1 MRRIISFIVMVCL
14 LHTQTYSAT
23 YDGVDASSSSARQ
36 RGLVKQPVDLEAGGE
51 AAESKPFGI
60 DVVRALKHHA
70 ATLKQHV
77 TAFVQTPLG
86 FTLTFLAGTAL
97 VVYSLYMVV
106 VGFMSWFNDIPFEVA
121 SKQLTHG
128 NLSVYDSLDT
138 CLNFLASGKELD
150 RTRHFAHYDHA
161 TTSNGVSLLE
171 AIPLWVNNATN
182 LVSMLSTLV
191 LAQRSVGQVQYGY
204 LQKVES
210 DFAKLLYAY
219 GANIHQNYS
228 CTFKLGETPATHTLT
243 VCQNDPQKNLLDT
256 SVDHA
261 SDDAGA
267 TVQVRRRGYKRGL
280 KSPDDLIVW
289 ITLYWKTLRNQRY
302 PVLDYSPDP
311 NQLDEAA
318 CVSMQRRLLQLGN
331 GLPLAA
337 AVKDRVQNNL
347 QIMAQLT
354 AILSKLRFRETVDAS
369 DVAALSSLVR
379 SVFTANQLAL
389 TSDVGCDAEFAG
401 GLFNLLECF
410 EGSSANVQTG
420 APVPDDAQVWFVRDW
435 ANAVSNVKIIANR
448 APVTEA
454 MAVWLKQSPDAMHSL
469 WVVAN
474 TLHQHVCNSTTDQY
488 LELLRKA
495 AQHQLRARNAYL
507 QGDLGCDVHLS
518 EGGVGEMVCHL
529 GTAPVTNETCDLES
543 DIPVLWEGKLW
554 LKPHPM
560 NPSFIDRTT
569 VSVNP
574 QWQALRSGTRAFSP
588 SVLESPEVS
597 ESMSDSRTT
606 YIPSQPNANTTQG
619 DGITELYYVD
629 GSYNVRNAF
638 LNATHKLNDTLFL
651 LQSDFGGPYP
661 TYGLHMDK
669 VRNRIFWTSD
679 RPRNNQWRN
688 IYVAELLSNPTRL
701 NNKRILY
708 TSSTSSTSVY
718 SLYVANTIGRVFW
731 TNSDGGIYM
740 GNINITHPTNITNVT
755 SQSMITKNSDAPY
768 GLYYHPQT
776 QALLWSRYEYSLTR
790 YLIYIS
796 TVNFQTNR
804 LENTN
809 ILLNWSSNFYSLSYD
824 TKNIRIII
832 SLSLVGIKSAPFS
845 FENPKPLTNI
855 TEILTTSSVLAM
867 SVVND

>member
-182 LVSMLSTLV
+182 IVSMLSTLV

-280 KSPDDLIVW
+280 KSPDDLRVW
-289 ITLYWKTLRNQRY
+289 ITLYWKTLRNQSY

-401 GLFNLLECF
+401 GQFNLLECF

-507 QGDLGCDVHLS
+507 QGDLGCDIRLS
-518 EGGVGEMVCHL
+518 DDGIGEMVCHS

-543 DIPVLWEGKLW
+543 DILVPWEGKLW
-554 LKPHPM
+554 LKPHAL
-560 NPSFIDRTT
+560 NPSLIDGTT

-606 YIPSQPNANTTQG
+606 YIPSRPNANTTQG
-619 DGITELYYVD
+619 NGITELYYAYYTTN
-629 GSYNVRNAF
+629 SVRKIF
-638 LNATHKLNDTLFL
+638 FNATHKLNDTLFL
-651 LQSDFGGPYP
+651 SESDFGGPYP
-661 TYGLHMDK
+661 KYGLHIDK
-669 VRNRIFWTSD
+669 VRKRIFWTTINAT
-679 RPRNNQWRN
+679 NNQYKN

-701 NNKRILY
+701 NNTRIIY
-708 TSSTSSTSVY
+708 SSSSIVL
-718 SLYVANTIGRVFW
+718 SLYISNAVGRVFW
-731 TNSDGGIYM
+731 TDWDGGIYM
-740 GNINITHPTNITNVT
+740 GNINITHPATITNVT
-755 SQSMITKNSDAPY
+755 SQSMITTTSYDPF

-776 QALLWSRYEYSLTR
+776 QALLWSREEVSPSR
-790 YLIYIS
+790 YPIYIS
-796 TVNFQTNR
+796 TVNFQTNK
-804 LENTN
+804 LINTS
-809 ILLNWSSNFYSLSYD
+809 ILLNGSYLRSISYD
-824 TKNIRIII
+824 TKNQRIIAVI
-832 SLSLVGIKSAPFS
+832 YGDLYMAPFS

-855 TEILTTSSVLAM
+855 TTITTLNSYAIGI